1 LLSLPRAAIYTPAT
15 QARHTRGGKGEQC
28 KRIAGGRSNP
38 HPHPIQIPLDL
49 LLPIA
54 FVTDPVAPRQP
65 ARVPDRSNDL
75 REYKQVRSLAC
86 FSGAGRIPPPF
97 PSRENCLLACKLVAA
112 RPPRRRFLLALTCT
126 SSRRA
131 PCFWIARVG
140 MSTSGHPRARAW
152 FLSISIDLA
161 RARLSFVL
169 WLCLW
174 MVGDELG
181 SIGPAGE
188 LTLLLIYRG
197 LDFLL
202 CVRAVRACV
211 RACERSGISS
221 VGCRVVV

>member
-1 LLSLPRAAIYTPAT
+1 
-15 QARHTRGGKGEQC
+15 
-28 KRIAGGRSNP
+28 
-38 HPHPIQIPLDL
+38 
-49 LLPIA
+49 
-54 FVTDPVAPRQP
+54 
-65 ARVPDRSNDL
+65 
-75 REYKQVRSLAC
+75 
-86 FSGAGRIPPPF
+86 
-97 PSRENCLLACKLVAA
+97 
-112 RPPRRRFLLALTCT
+112 
-126 SSRRA
+126 
-131 PCFWIARVG
+131 

-211 RACERSGISS
+211 RAIWNFFRWLQGRGMIYDARWRKSMDWAALCAWF
-221 VGCRVVV
+221 V